1 MHNNTEPSLSSRSTL
16 SYYVQQYR
24 VRASCSPR
32 ATSTTSTMYNK
43 HRVRLAL
50 PLQLRVA
57 INTASS
63 SLSTMYNNTDYTSS
77 STAR

>member
-1 MHNNTEPSLSSRSTL
+1 MHNNTERSLSSRSTS

-24 VRASCSPR
+24 EFVATGNFDLYYVQEASRSI
-32 ATSTTSTMYNK
+32 
-43 HRVRLAL
+43 
-50 PLQLRVA
+50 RVA

-77 STAR
+77 STAS